1 MSPTPKLKVLDLF
14 SGIGGFSLGLER
26 TGGFETV
33 AFCEIEEFPRRVL
46 AKHWPEVP
54 CYHDVREL
62 TADALHRDGIAPN
75 AIVGGFP
82 CQGLSA
88 AGSRAGLSDAR
99 SGLWSEFAR
108 LIGEIRPIFV
118 LLENSPELLDNGF
131 GDVLGS
137 LAALGYNAQW
147 DCIPASALGAPHDR
161 DRIWAL
167 AYPQTVAWVHEP
179 DLRKEFRRWLSDD
192 KHPWAT
198 SAWDAPEAAVCRVD
212 DGIPHRV
219 DRTGALGNSII
230 PVIPELIGSAFL
242 AGLGRQQRAAA

>member
-1 MSPTPKLKVLDLF
+1 MTKLKVLDLF

-33 AFCEIEEFPRRVL
+33 AFCEIDPFCRQVL
-46 AKHWPEVP
+46 AKHWPTVRQ
-54 CYHDVREL
+54 YHDVRTL
-62 TADALHRDGIAPN
+62 TADALERDGITPN
-75 AIVGGFP
+75 VIVGGFP

-88 AGSRAGLSDAR
+88 AGARAGLSDAR

-108 LIGEIRPIFV
+108 LIGELRPIFV

-137 LAALGYNAQW
+137 LASLGYNAQW

-167 AYPQTVAWVHEP
+167 AYPQTVAWVHQP
-179 DLRKEFRRWLSDD
+179 DLRQEFRSWLSDD
-192 KHPWAT
+192 NHPWST
-198 SAWDAPEAAVCRVD
+198 DAWDAPETAVCRVD
-212 DGIPHRV
+212 DGVPNRV

-230 PVIPELIGSAFL
+230 PLIPELIGGAVL
-242 AGLGRQQRAAA
+242 AGLGHTRLAA